1 MKPLGALV
9 LMRRDGRHEHKK
21 AAGTDGCACTIY
33 VKRGKKMK
41 KTAKAIA
48 AVVMAT
54 AMTVPAFAAGIT
66 EAQAREIALKK
77 AGVSEDDVCYM
88 TVSEDYGDG
97 RQEYDVEFCV
107 GIIAYS
113 CSVDAATGA
122 VNGFYV
128 SF

>member
-1 MKPLGALV
+1 
-9 LMRRDGRHEHKK
+9 MR
-21 AAGTDGCACTIY
+21 
-33 VKRGKKMK
+33 
-41 KTAKAIA
+41 KTAKAITAVAMA
-48 AVVMAT
+48 A

-66 EAQAREIALKK
+66 EAQAREIALKQ
-77 AGVSEDDVCYM
+77 AGVRADDVCYM